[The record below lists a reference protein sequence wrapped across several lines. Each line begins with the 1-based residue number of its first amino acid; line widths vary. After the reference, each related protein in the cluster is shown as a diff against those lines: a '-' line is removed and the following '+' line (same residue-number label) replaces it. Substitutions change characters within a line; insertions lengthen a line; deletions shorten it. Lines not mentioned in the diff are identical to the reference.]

1 MTALPQ
7 PKYKVNDRVRIRHVL
22 KTSNRYVIING
33 KPVESQRRKGVIK
46 EITLKQNKLGAK
58 IPHYQVLWDHQ
69 SRPSLI
75 SQHRLELENEVS

>member
-1 MTALPQ
+1 MSSSQ

-46 EITLKQNKLGAK
+46 EISKMLFLQRRKTNRKSN
-58 IPHYQVLWDHQ
+58 
-69 SRPSLI
+69 
-75 SQHRLELENEVS
+75 

>member
-1 MTALPQ
+1 MSPSSQ

-46 EITLKQNKLGAK
+46 EITLKKNKCGAK

-69 SRPSLI
+69 SRPCLI
-75 SQHRLELENEVS
+75 SQHRIELENEVS

>member
-1 MTALPQ
+1 MTTPSQ

-46 EITLKQNKLGAK
+46 EITLKQNKCGAK

-69 SRPSLI
+69 SRPCLI
-75 SQHRLELENEVS
+75 SQHRIELENEVS